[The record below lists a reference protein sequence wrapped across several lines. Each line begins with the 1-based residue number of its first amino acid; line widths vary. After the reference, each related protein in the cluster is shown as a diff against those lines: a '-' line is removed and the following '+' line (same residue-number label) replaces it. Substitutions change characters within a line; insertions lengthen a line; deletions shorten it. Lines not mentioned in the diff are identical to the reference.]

1 MGPLHDNTM
10 HSASLKQ
17 RPFLSVT
24 LFLRPHQLF
33 LRPHQPPPDGSSRT
47 STQPDCRSFRSI
59 KGEHCEL
66 RLELSLCLPHLHTSK
81 RGVDAR
87 RGLMSAPT
95 RCPEEDQ
102 HACHLRLPF
111 VGPCRVSTPLRRGG
125 NGEEVR
131 TCGVCAMDQILLRR
145 SRDEH
150 TPARSSAERIPS
162 HLSVACAEACDIVP
176 PFRCFSLMIL

>member
-1 MGPLHDNTM
+1 MGPLHDYTEPHSNRDPHGHDRHALPWITPPSTLLRDTGLFFETLNSTRLQIKKVSTANCA
-10 HSASLKQ
+10 SASL
-17 RPFLSVT
+17 
-24 LFLRPHQLF
+24 
-33 LRPHQPPPDGSSRT
+33 SS
-47 STQPDCRSFRSI
+47 
-59 KGEHCEL
+59 
-66 RLELSLCLPHLHTSK
+66 LSLRIPHLHTSK
-81 RGVDAR
+81 RGVDAG

-111 VGPCRVSTPLRRGG
+111 AGPCRVSTPLRRGG

-176 PFRCFSLMIL
+176 PFLCFSLMIF